1 MTLGL
6 LAIGLFLT
14 IGISL
19 VIKSNQDSPAFAESG
34 SVHQCTAA
42 MQASLGS
49 DFYCPSQRPLA
60 GAVIRFQQTGPFW
73 RTFTGRTNSD
83 GILTVSLPAGRYSV
97 SLDECR
103 DYPLKQKYPL
113 ELTVNSYG
121 WAGQNP
127 PSLSWVVDPSA
138 GCWQAPSLGQ

>member
-19 VIKSNQDSPAFAESG
+19 VIKHKDGPAFAESG
-34 SVHQCTAA
+34 RVYQCTKA
-42 MQASLGS
+42 MQLAPGL
-49 DFYCPSQRPLA
+49 DPDCPHQQSLA
-60 GAVIRFQQTGPFW
+60 GAVIRFRETGPFW
-73 RTFTGRTNSD
+73 RTFTGRTNSG
-83 GILTVSLPAGRYSV
+83 GIFSVDLPAGHYSV
-97 SLDECR
+97 SLDKCR

-121 WAGQNP
+121 WPGWNP
-127 PSLSWVVDPSA
+127 PSLSWVVDPSGA
-138 GCWQAPSLGQ
+138 CWQAPSLGL